1 MQTCD
6 LAIAKI
12 RERRRADL
20 HSFTN
25 PARMSDH
32 CTCQRKIAFN
42 NFSFGDV
49 LGSEGRKALN
59 ACVKV
64 KIYGKPEVRRYD
76 KSTASNRFYDCYVRQ
91 EGLRSPHVWIDFDED
106 AKAFTIVDIH
116 NALVK
121 CDNLPYVEKY
131 PKRETGSDEIRK
143 LIDKRRADVER
154 EWKEAKANP
163 DGRQKY
169 SLAVAQRRVKDCYAG
184 NFPSNEWLL
193 LTYRESFS
201 IKDIYDTVHHFDERS
216 LETCCY
222 SNRGMYEQISE
233 FRADVETKCNEFNA
247 STGTCHKYTR
257 EEAQQLLQKCYC
269 GIDGPI
275 YPDCYGCGACANDPD
290 RLMCIFD
297 IRDALCKRDNKMEQL
312 HKYPEHGPGSD
323 ELKRSIDAHRADLKE
338 EYENSLKGGK
348 SRSQACKYSR
358 SEAERRMRDCYASA
372 FTGDVDLFPQKKDQV
387 GMPRIYQTFD
397 IFDIKTSL
405 DYFDKKLFLERYPD
419 KKHIT
424 DELKRKIEENRAS
437 IEREHKEATAI
448 KEIEHG
454 SGFIIQDHFVVTNR
468 HVIET
473 YLDDK
478 QSYEIRFSNK
488 YIGELSCKVAHVDPG
503 KDLALLYC
511 PDLNLQESEIC
522 PLQLSTQPL
531 LPGMQI
537 FSFGY
542 PMSHTEETALFVNG
556 NVSGSKRTLSGHS
569 MAVLNCSLNCGNSGG
584 PVLSWVDGEVR
595 VVGVATQKHFSRILT
610 RAEMK
615 VIENLRESMQAQTIS
630 DVQECD
636 VKALS
641 RGFTWE
647 QIPRSC
653 QVSMNLLTLKL
664 YDALETHSQFNLG
677 NALPGDLVVKFIKN
691 FIPEY
696 KGEHKEELIKVV
708 ELSQ

>member
-91 EGLRSPHVWIDFDED
+91 EGLRSPHVWIHFDENT
-106 AKAFTIVDIH
+106 KAYTIVDIH

-201 IKDIYDTVHHFDERS
+201 IKDIYDTVNDFDERS

-233 FRADVETKCNEFNA
+233 FRADVETKCNEFDA

-269 GIDGPI
+269 GIDSPI
-275 YPDCYGCGACANDPD
+275 YLDCYGCGACANDHNF
-290 RLMCIFD
+290 LMCIFD

-312 HKYPEHGPGSD
+312 HKYPEQGPGSD
-323 ELKRSIDAHRADLKE
+323 ELKRSIDAHRV
-338 EYENSLKGGK
+338 
-348 SRSQACKYSR
+348 
-358 SEAERRMRDCYASA
+358 
-372 FTGDVDLFPQKKDQV
+372 F
-387 GMPRIYQTFD
+387 
-397 IFDIKTSL
+397 
-405 DYFDKKLFLERYPD
+405 
-419 KKHIT
+419 
-424 DELKRKIEENRAS
+424 
-437 IEREHKEATAI
+437 
-448 KEIEHG
+448 
-454 SGFIIQDHFVVTNR
+454 
-468 HVIET
+468 
-473 YLDDK
+473 
-478 QSYEIRFSNK
+478 
-488 YIGELSCKVAHVDPG
+488 
-503 KDLALLYC
+503 
-511 PDLNLQESEIC
+511 
-522 PLQLSTQPL
+522 
-531 LPGMQI
+531 
-537 FSFGY
+537 
-542 PMSHTEETALFVNG
+542 
-556 NVSGSKRTLSGHS
+556 
-569 MAVLNCSLNCGNSGG
+569 
-584 PVLSWVDGEVR
+584 
-595 VVGVATQKHFSRILT
+595 
-610 RAEMK
+610 
-615 VIENLRESMQAQTIS
+615 
-630 DVQECD
+630 
-636 VKALS
+636 
-641 RGFTWE
+641 
-647 QIPRSC
+647 
-653 QVSMNLLTLKL
+653 
-664 YDALETHSQFNLG
+664 
-677 NALPGDLVVKFIKN
+677 
-691 FIPEY
+691 
-696 KGEHKEELIKVV
+696 
-708 ELSQ
+708 